1 MYDQILMKI
10 LLKKV
15 LMSPVNSAQDLL
27 IDTQIQLKGTLSSI
41 QTHARSYPL

>member
-1 MYDQILMKI
+1 MRPNFNENFAKKILMN
-10 LLKKV
+10 
-15 LMSPVNSAQDLL
+15 PVNSAQNLM